1 MNERVF
7 QENEDVEINSGGF
20 RAYVENISK
29 LSNISTN
36 LLYNSFYEDV
46 SKSEKQKQKKNVAKT
61 LKKIQKN
68 ITALKE
74 EYQYLGK
81 IVNKTLKHNRKIL
94 NAVSKKALRKK
105 NNVITDDDLKD
116 WKTLVSE
123 DTEHDV
129 ESIYNL
135 SESTPKN
142 SRISTP
148 SDFSFTP
155 LKI

>member
-7 QENEDVEINSGGF
+7 QENEDVEIDSGGF

-36 LLYNSFYEDV
+36 LIYNSFYN
-46 SKSEKQKQKKNVAKT
+46 SSNIEKQKQKKNIAKT
-61 LKKIQKN
+61 LKKVQKN
-68 ITALKE
+68 VSALKE
-74 EYQYLGK
+74 EYQYLSK

-116 WKTLVSE
+116 WKTLISD

-129 ESIYNL
+129 ESIYNF
-135 SESTPKN
+135 SEITPRN

-148 SDFSFTP
+148 SDFSF
-155 LKI
+155 KH